1 MRHAM
6 LTPESSTGIVMMDI
20 MHQQLDD
27 ALRVTLDAEDADF
40 TRQFHNLVTMMEE
53 VFSTEE
59 SWMEEIDYPA
69 IKAHRE
75 QHARALSGMHHVDCS
90 LMAGDVTTAR
100 KVVTILLPDWLRLH
114 MATMDAALAM
124 YLQLSGMPQIETT
137 LPPVQYLRW
146 PEFRQ

>member
-1 MRHAM
+1 MQYAM
-6 LTPESSTGIVMMDI
+6 LTPESSTGVVMMDVL
-20 MHQQLDD
+20 HQQLDD
-27 ALRVTLDAEDADF
+27 ALRVTLNAEGADF
-40 TRQFHNLVTMMEE
+40 IRHFRNLVAMLEE
-53 VFSTEE
+53 IFATEE

-75 QHARALSGMHHVDCS
+75 QHARLLSGMHHVNCS
-90 LMAGDVTTAR
+90 LMAGDVAIAR

-124 YLQLSGMPQIETT
+124 YLQLSGMPQIETM
-137 LPPVQYLRW
+137 LLSPQCLRW